1 MGCINT
7 VTSKPRQQE
16 KIVSGARV
24 RRGLHR
30 GAGASAPADAAE
42 AGLAILKHSYDL
54 SDEAL
59 CERWVETPYDGAMPE
74 VFFR

>member
-42 AGLAILKHSYDL
+42 AGLAILKHSYDCRGAVR
-54 SDEAL
+54 AL
-59 CERWVETPYDGAMPE
+59 GGESV
-74 VFFR
+74 